1 VSVTDPRRVAGLYQ
15 DTRQRIAALLDDHGD
30 AAWGAPVP
38 ACPGWSVGD
47 VVAHL
52 IAVAED
58 WAAGTLAGAPTD
70 EQTAEH
76 VRRFAGHDR
85 AELLDRWA
93 AAGAELCRRAETDGL
108 IAPVG
113 DVTSHEHDIRG
124 ALGRPG
130 DRGSEAVRYSSS
142 QVLTRLN
149 TSVPLRVSVEDA
161 DYRCGPDAEP
171 QLCLTSTRF
180 EALRWRT
187 GRRSHAQILA
197 MDWSADPTPVLG
209 ELCLF
214 GPTTADLIE

>member
-1 VSVTDPRRVAGLYQ
+1 MSVTDPRGVAGLYQ
-15 DTRQRIAALLDDHGD
+15 DTRRRIAALLDDHGD
-30 AAWGAPVP
+30 AAWGASVP
-38 ACPGWSVGD
+38 ACPGWLVGD

-52 IAVAED
+52 VAVAED
-58 WAAGTLAGAPTD
+58 WAAGTLTGAPTD

-76 VRRFAGHDR
+76 VSRFAGHDR
-85 AELLDRWA
+85 SELLARWA

-130 DRGSEAVRYSSS
+130 ERGSDAVRYASD
-142 QVLTRLN
+142 QVLARLR
-149 TSVPLRVSVEDA
+149 TSVPLRITVEDA
-161 DYRCGPDAEP
+161 EYRCGADEEP
-171 QLCLTSTRF
+171 EIQLVTTRF

-187 GRRSHAQILA
+187 GRRSRSQLLA
-197 MDWSADPTPVLG
+197 MDWSADPTPILG

-214 GPTTADLIE
+214 GPAAADLVE